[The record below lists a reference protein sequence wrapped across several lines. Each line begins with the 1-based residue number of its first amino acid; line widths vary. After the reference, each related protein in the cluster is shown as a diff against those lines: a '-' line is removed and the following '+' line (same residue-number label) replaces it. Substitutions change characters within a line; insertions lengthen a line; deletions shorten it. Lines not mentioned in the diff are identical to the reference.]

1 MKNVGATAALASTCL
16 LLAACGGS
24 EPGNAGLNTAYEEN
38 LTSPVENMSPDQFPN
53 NATGNVG
60 GSVST
65 PTTSPEQ
72 GPETGML
79 DQQNR

>member
-1 MKNVGATAALASTCL
+1 MKRVGPPVALACACL
-16 LLAACGGS
+16 ALAGCGGS
-24 EPGNAGLNTAYEEN
+24 EPQNADLNTAYEEN
-38 LTSPVENMSPDQFPN
+38 FTSPVENMSPEEFPN

-79 DQQNR
+79 DQQGR